1 MNFAVTVRNSWLDV
15 LFCPT
20 THVYPGAPARYSL
33 FFFDLDKK
41 NRYKYKSRMYFDTA
55 EEMDDFLNSYIKK
68 YPK

>member
-1 MNFAVTVRNSWLDV
+1 MNFAVTTRNSWIGH

-20 THVYPGAPARYSL
+20 IKVYPGVPTRYSL

-41 NRYKYKSRMYFDTA
+41 NRYKYKSRMYFATA
-55 EEMDDFLNSYIKK
+55 EELDAFLTAYVKK